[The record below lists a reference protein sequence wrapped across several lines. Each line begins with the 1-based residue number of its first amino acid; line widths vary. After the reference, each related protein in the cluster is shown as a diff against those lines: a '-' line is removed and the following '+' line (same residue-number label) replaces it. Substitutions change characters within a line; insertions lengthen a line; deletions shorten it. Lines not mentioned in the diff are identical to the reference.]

1 MQNSTTSSSASLP
14 FPPGPVLKREVRAG
28 LTTFATMAYIVVLN
42 PAILGDAGM
51 PAGGVLVATCL
62 AAATGSILMGL
73 LANYPFA
80 LAPGMG
86 LNAFFAYTLVLGEG
100 LSWQAALAAVFVSGV
115 IFVILT
121 LTKLREAV
129 IDGIPSNLKHAVGGG
144 IGLFIALIGL
154 RNAGLIAYN
163 PGTRTMGRV
172 NEGHLSGG
180 DLAQYVMPGVDEAA
194 IGLAIFGLVVTAALV
209 ARKVPGALL
218 YGILATT
225 LAGIPLGVV
234 APESWA
240 LVSMPSGLGDTFLQ
254 LDFQGLFAYG
264 LITAV
269 FTFTFVDLFDTAGTL
284 VGVAGKAK
292 MLDEEG
298 RLPRAKRALMA
309 DSVATVTGSLLGT
322 STTTTYVESAAGVA
336 EGGRTGWTAI
346 TVGVLFLVALF
357 FGPLV
362 QLVPSAATAA
372 ALILV
377 GVFMMGAVARIDFK
391 DPVEAIPAFLTI
403 AFMPLTF
410 SIAEGIS
417 VGIISCVAL
426 RLLSGRTKQISL
438 TLWVMFGLFVLRYFL

>member
-1 MQNSTTSSSASLP
+1 MATSDPTSASLP
-14 FPPGPVLKREVRAG
+14 IPPGPTLKCEVRAG

-51 PAGGVLVATCL
+51 PAGGALVATCL
-62 AAATGSILMGL
+62 AAATGSILMGV

-163 PGTRTMGRV
+163 PGTRAMGRV
-172 NEGHLSGG
+172 NEGYLAGG
-180 DLAQYVMPGVDEAA
+180 DLAQYVMPGVDEAS

-209 ARKVPGALL
+209 ARKIPGALL

-234 APESWA
+234 APESWV

-264 LITAV
+264 LVTAV

-284 VGVAGKAK
+284 VGVADKAK

-298 RLPRAKRALMA
+298 RLPRAKPALMA

-322 STTTTYVESAAGVA
+322 STTTT
-336 EGGRTGWTAI
+336 
-346 TVGVLFLVALF
+346 
-357 FGPLV
+357 
-362 QLVPSAATAA
+362 
-372 ALILV
+372 
-377 GVFMMGAVARIDFK
+377 
-391 DPVEAIPAFLTI
+391 
-403 AFMPLTF
+403 
-410 SIAEGIS
+410 
-417 VGIISCVAL
+417 
-426 RLLSGRTKQISL
+426 
-438 TLWVMFGLFVLRYFL
+438 

>member
-1 MQNSTTSSSASLP
+1 MSSSSSPSFLP
-14 FPPGPVLKREVRAG
+14 VPPGPQLKREVRAG
-28 LTTFATMAYIVVLN
+28 LTTFATMGYIVVLN

-51 PAGGVLVATCL
+51 PAGAVLVATCL

-115 IFVILT
+115 IFVVLT
-121 LTKLREAV
+121 LTRIREAV
-129 IDGIPSNLKHAVGGG
+129 IDGIPPNLKHAVGAG

-163 PGTRTMGRV
+163 PGTRAMGRI
-172 NEGHLSGG
+172 NEGYLG
-180 DLAQYVMPGVDEAA
+180 DGALAEFAFPGVDEAS
-194 IGLAIFGLVVTAALV
+194 IGLALFGLLATAVLV

-218 YGILATT
+218 IGILATT

-234 APESWA
+234 APESWSPVA
-240 LVSMPSGLGDTFLQ
+240 MPSGLGETFLQ
-254 LDFQGLFAYG
+254 LDFGALFAYG
-264 LITAV
+264 LVTAV

-284 VGVAGKAK
+284 VGVAGKAE
-292 MLDEEG
+292 MLEADG
-298 RLPRAKRALMA
+298 RLPRAKRALLA

-346 TVGVLFLVALF
+346 TVGVLFLAALF
-357 FGPLV
+357 FGPVV
-362 QLVPSAATAA
+362 QLVPGAATAA
-372 ALILV
+372 ALVLV
-377 GVFMMGAVARIDFK
+377 GVFMMGTVGRIDFE
-391 DPVEAIPAFLTI
+391 DPVEAIPAFLAI

-426 RLLSGRTKQISL
+426 RLLSGRVRQISPV
-438 TLWVMFGLFVLRYFL
+438 LWIMFGLFVLRYFL

>member
-1 MQNSTTSSSASLP
+1 MSPNSSPSSLP
-14 FPPGPVLKREVRAG
+14 FPPGPQLKREVRAG
-28 LTTFATMAYIVVLN
+28 LTTFATMGYIVVLN

-121 LTKLREAV
+121 LTRVREAV
-129 IDGIPSNLKHAVGGG
+129 IDGIPPNLKHAVGAG

-163 PGTRTMGRV
+163 PGTRTMGRI
-172 NEGHLSGG
+172 NEGYLG
-180 DLAQYVMPGVDEAA
+180 DGALAEFAFPGVDEAS
-194 IGLAIFGLVVTAALV
+194 IGLALFGLLATAALV

-218 YGILATT
+218 IGILATT
-225 LAGIPLGVV
+225 AAGIPLGVV
-234 APESWA
+234 APESWS
-240 LVSMPSGLGDTFLQ
+240 LVEMPSGLGETFWQ
-254 LDFQGLFAYG
+254 MDFGELFAYG
-264 LITAV
+264 LVTAV

-284 VGVAGKAK
+284 VGVAGKAG

-298 RLPRAKRALMA
+298 RLPRAKRALLA
-309 DSVATVTGSLLGT
+309 DSVATMTGSVLGT

-346 TVGVLFLVALF
+346 TVGALFLAALF

-362 QLVPSAATAA
+362 RLVPDAATAA
-372 ALILV
+372 ALVLV
-377 GVFMMGAVARIDFK
+377 GVFMMGAVARIDFE
-391 DPVEAIPAFLTI
+391 DPVEAIPAFLAV

-426 RLLSGRTKQISL
+426 RLLAGRAKQISPV
-438 TLWVMFGLFVLRYFL
+438 LWVMFALFVLRYFL